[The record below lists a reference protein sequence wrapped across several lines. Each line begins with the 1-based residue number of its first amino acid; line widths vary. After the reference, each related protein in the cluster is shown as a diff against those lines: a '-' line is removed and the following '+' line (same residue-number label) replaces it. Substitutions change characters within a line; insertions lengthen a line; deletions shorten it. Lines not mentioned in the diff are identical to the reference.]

1 MNSHTYKFHFKGFQ
15 DFITKPEVELLNGH
29 LIFMSID
36 ENAIYHKKYLEK
48 VDEFWDLQQVKQTDE
63 EKEYED
69 LIKKLQEMLVNF
81 KDEILNLEK
90 ENEEYQADMNRR
102 SEVREKYEQ
111 LQMEQNRLLK
121 IKTDLDYYYRK

>member
-15 DFITKPEVELLNGH
+15 DLITKPEVELLNGH